1 MLQRPTGNR
10 VSSWWHLKQRT
21 DRLRRIWKLTLLRSP
36 PKKRT
41 LKKASLTSPKC
52 SPVSTTTT
60 HDPATGTRW
69 AMPKHP
75 GTGHSVYFPT
85 GDHHFPASAWFSLP
99 LGLIQIL
106 GESQK
111 SATIMPGRRFPP
123 LWSAEVT

>member
-1 MLQRPTGNR
+1 MLQRPIGNR
-10 VSSWWHLKQRT
+10 VFSWWHLKQRT
-21 DRLRRIWKLTLLRSP
+21 DRLRRIWTPTLLRSP

-60 HDPATGTRW
+60 HDPATGTHW

-85 GDHHFPASAWFSLP
+85 GDYCFPGVKSRCQSNSRASQVPKRCRANLDLNQSYR
-99 LGLIQIL
+99 G
-106 GESQK
+106 
-111 SATIMPGRRFPP
+111 
-123 LWSAEVT
+123 